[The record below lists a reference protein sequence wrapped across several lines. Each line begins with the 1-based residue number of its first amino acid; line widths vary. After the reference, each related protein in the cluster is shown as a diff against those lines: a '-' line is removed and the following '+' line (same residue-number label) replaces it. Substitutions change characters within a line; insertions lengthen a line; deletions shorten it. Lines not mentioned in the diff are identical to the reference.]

1 MNLLIELKRKIKTN
15 KTVFHSLIILFATI
29 LILLIPLIAMQF
41 TNEVNWNL
49 FDFVAAFVLLMW
61 TGLTFVIVTRK
72 RVNFVYKFAVGSAL
86 GTAFLMVWTNLAV
99 GIIGNEN
106 NPANLMYFGVL
117 GVGIIGSVIE
127 RLRAHRMTIV
137 LFVTALANAVAAI
150 IAIIAEWGSPYN
162 GTLEILMVNAFFITL
177 WTISALLFRAAFLY
191 KRQHSF

>member
-1 MNLLIELKRKIKTN
+1 MNLLIELKRTITTN

-49 FDFVAAFVLLMW
+49 FDFVVAFILLMG

-72 RVNFVYKFAVGSAL
+72 TANFVYKFAVGSAL

-106 NPANLMYFGVL
+106 NPANLMYLGVL
-117 GVGIIGSVIE
+117 GVGIIGSVIV

-150 IAIIAEWGSPYN
+150 IAIIAKWGSPYN
-162 GTLEILMVNAFFITL
+162 GSLEILMINAFFIVL

-191 KRQHSF
+191 KRQHIF

>member
-1 MNLLIELKRKIKTN
+1 MNLLIELKRTITTN

-29 LILLIPLIAMQF
+29 FILLIPLIAMQF

-49 FDFVAAFVLLMW
+49 FDFVVAFILLMG
-61 TGLTFVIVTRK
+61 TGLTFVIVTR
-72 RVNFVYKFAVGSAL
+72 RTANFVYKFAVGSAL

-117 GVGIIGSVIE
+117 GVGIIGSVIV
-127 RLRAHRMTIV
+127 RLRAYRMTIV

-150 IAIIAEWGSPYN
+150 IAIIAKWGSPYN
-162 GTLEILMVNAFFITL
+162 GSLEILMINAFFIVL

-191 KRQHSF
+191 KRQHIF